1 MALDPDFVRK
11 IQERKAAREALEQKY
26 GNSTPSKG
34 VASASGKTSS
44 SPKSPRKK
52 AGPVYRSVSMLS
64 GESVIID
71 GEDARKRA
79 EKAQYKG

>member
-1 MALDPDFVRK
+1 MAVDPDFVRK

-26 GNSTPSKG
+26 CGSTPAKATSPTSK
-34 VASASGKTSS
+34 SA
-44 SPKSPRKK
+44 PKPRGGRAKS
-52 AGPVYRSVSMLS
+52 GPVYRSVSMLS

-71 GEDARKRA
+71 GDEARKRV